1 MLLREV
7 ELYAHH
13 LLAVPHILSNVI
25 LLDLP
30 QPVLQLRLAYE
41 KTGP

>member
-1 MLLREV
+1 MLSREV

-13 LLAVPHILSNVI
+13 HLVVPHILSNVI

-30 QPVLQLRLAYE
+30 QHHFL
-41 KTGP
+41 